1 MKFTARRAT
10 SLWLFVGWLFSGSP
24 TLPAGEAPVADNPT
38 RTAIAVEA
46 LSRLKGM
53 DLEANPTVKTAV
65 LKVLE
70 QTRGTPQFVE
80 LVRDFNLPDQEAA
93 LLEFAAQHP
102 ASSTGTEAM
111 RLVLKGANPGLVKSA
126 LAGTNAL
133 RVVEVL
139 GNTGENS
146 IVPLLLPL
154 VTDPARDVALRKQA
168 VRALAQVQAGAADLL
183 KLAEKQELPAEL
195 KLAASAALNSVRWDN
210 LKARAAQLLPAPQG
224 REAQPLPPVAEL
236 VKLTGDPTRGAAVF
250 ASETV
255 GCNKCHQV
263 NGAGVD
269 FGPNLSEIGTK
280 LAKAALYESILDPTA
295 GISFGFEA
303 WQINLKD
310 GDEAYGL
317 IVSETADELAIKA
330 VGGVVTRYP
339 KTGIASR
346 TKQKLSIMPS
356 GLQQAMTK
364 QELVDLVEYLAS
376 LKKKTP

>member
-111 RLVLKGANPGLVKSA
+111 RLVLKGPNPGLVPSA

-133 RVVEVL
+133 RVVEAL

-210 LKARAAQLLPAPQG
+210 LKARAAQLLPVPQG

-236 VKLTGDPTRGAAVF
+236 VKLTGDPNRGAAVF

-339 KTGIASR
+339 KSGIASR

>member
-38 RTAIAVEA
+38 RTATAVEA

-111 RLVLKGANPGLVKSA
+111 RLVLKGPNPGLVPSA

-133 RVVEVL
+133 RVVEAL
-139 GNTGENS
+139 GNTSENS

-210 LKARAAQLLPAPQG
+210 LKARAAQLLPVPQG